1 MLELTFTVNVAEV
14 VVVVVVNNVVVEV
27 VVEVFALL
35 QADVT
40 KSNGAISNKA
50 TQSAQCFMIR
60 IIFICKLLFPNM
72 HKKDS
77 RHQIK

>member
-1 MLELTFTVNVAEV
+1 MAEV

-50 TQSAQCFMIR
+50 TKVHNVS
-60 IIFICKLLFPNM
+60 
-72 HKKDS
+72 
-77 RHQIK
+77 